1 MAPDLRTGIEVN
13 DDVRR
18 QGLADTTAVAWP
30 ASWLYVPASKPS
42 LFTKAAGS
50 DAEALILDLEDSVPH
65 PDKRQARRELTAW
78 LTANAVDADGGPRG
92 SVHGKPVWVRINAE
106 HVTEDAAAVMGPES
120 EALCAGVILAK
131 AEPAVVAELEDI
143 TGGRLPVIGLVE
155 SATGLKGLDRMAA
168 SPSVVTFGIGEVDLL
183 ADLRMRRSPAAEA
196 AVDALRLQV
205 VVSCASAGLRAPL
218 APTSTDFRDLGAFAE
233 STRKFQDLGFR
244 ARTAIHPGQCPVINS
259 VFTPTAEDVTAARR
273 IMDHSAQASGGV
285 TLDDSGR
292 LIDAAV
298 VRGALETLERATA
311 NRELPDTTA
320 LPAQSPFSSRRRN

>member
-1 MAPDLRTGIEVN
+1 MTPDLTTGMAVN
-13 DDVRR
+13 DDVRS
-18 QGLADTTAVAWP
+18 QGLTDTAAVAWP

-42 LFTKAAGS
+42 LFTKGAGS
-50 DAEALILDLEDSVPH
+50 DAEALILDLEDSVPQ
-65 PDKRQARRELTAW
+65 PEKGQARRELKEW
-78 LTANAVDADGGPRG
+78 LTANALDADGGPRG
-92 SVHGKPVWVRINAE
+92 SAHGKPVWVRVNAE
-106 HVTEDAAAVMGPES
+106 QISEDAAAVMGPEGV
-120 EALCAGVILAK
+120 ALCAGIILAK
-131 AEPAVVAELEDI
+131 AEPAVVTELEDI

-155 SATGLKGLDRMAA
+155 SAAGLKGLDQMAA
-168 SPSVVTFGIGEVDLL
+168 SPSVETFGLGEVDLL

-196 AVDALRLQV
+196 AVDAIRLQV
-205 VVSCASAGLRAPL
+205 VVTCAAAGIRAPL

-233 STRKFQDLGFR
+233 TTRKFQDLGFR

-273 IMDHSAQASGGV
+273 ILDHSAQASGGV

-311 NRELPDTTA
+311 DRDHPDTSA
-320 LPAQSPFSSRRRN
+320 LLAQGPSSSRRRN